1 MRIQDLFEDL
11 EAQFDAANQGI
22 KKPSNF
28 ENVRAIQI
36 KTTSLVPREL
46 IAPILGL
53 NFVAGLD
60 PFSPVWHIFPSS
72 SIKSIELGKDR
83 SSDLPLVRTFSVDLS
98 KFIEGLPRP
107 CSIRWRT
114 KGTDDY
120 LQSGQFNDLAMNF
133 MVVTTGAGQ
142 NPWLVPFG
150 SLYQLSVESVD
161 NFGGTF

>member
-11 EAQFDAANQGI
+11 EAQFDAAKSEI
-22 KKPSNF
+22 KKPSNL

-53 NFVAGLD
+53 DFVAGLD
-60 PFSPVWHIFPSS
+60 PIAPVWHIYPNT
-72 SIKSIELGKDR
+72 SIKSVELGKDQN
-83 SSDLPLVRTFSVDLS
+83 SDLPLVRTFAVDLS

-114 KGTDDY
+114 KGVDEY
-120 LQSGQFNDLAMNF
+120 LQSGQFNDIAVNLMLVNTKAS
-133 MVVTTGAGQ
+133 Q
-142 NPWLVPFG
+142 NPMLIPFD

-161 NFGGTF
+161 NFGGSF